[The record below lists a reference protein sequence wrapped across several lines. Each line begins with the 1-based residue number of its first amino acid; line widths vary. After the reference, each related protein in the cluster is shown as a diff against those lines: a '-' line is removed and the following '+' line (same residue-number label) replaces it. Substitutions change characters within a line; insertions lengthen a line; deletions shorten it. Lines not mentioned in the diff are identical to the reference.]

1 MSKTRKR
8 KNKTD
13 EVSPEIALLGDPVMQ
28 KAAVTLAYA
37 GWNPDTIR
45 KNGAVQAAARAA
57 GVAVD
62 SIYRWLK
69 DEKFLAAIDAV
80 KYEIIIECLANIR
93 SIARS
98 KNLTASIYLLKIL
111 DHERFDDQFLRQKAE
126 REHETQ
132 MLKQRLAGL
141 EEQVAQLPQ
150 IIYTEIAP
158 VDRDESPQW
167 NN

>member
-8 KNKTD
+8 KNKAEEITP
-13 EVSPEIALLGDPVMQ
+13 EVALLGDPVMQ

-37 GWNPDTIR
+37 GWSPDTIR

-69 DEKFLAAIDAV
+69 DEQFLAALDAV

-111 DHERFDDQFLRQKAE
+111 NHERFDDQFLRQKAE
-126 REHETQ
+126 REHELQ
-132 MLKQRLAGL
+132 VLKQRMSGL
-141 EEQVAQLPQ
+141 EEQVQQLPS
-150 IIYTEIAP
+150 IVFTETPA
-158 VDRDESPQW
+158 RDTENDPEW
-167 NN
+167 TN